1 MNGSAANLGAIVV
14 KAAHDSGAA
23 DYPAGVHTNLRITDN
38 SFKDI
43 GSSGIFVSASKGVTV
58 TGNRFY
64 DCKENKNPSVE
75 DTDCD
80 IVLCNCDNI
89 RISGNKT
96 ERGIVVK
103 SSK

>member
-1 MNGSAANLGAIVV
+1 MSR
-14 KAAHDSGAA
+14 
-23 DYPAGVHTNLRITDN
+23 RIPTR
-38 SFKDI
+38 
-43 GSSGIFVSASKGVTV
+43 GWA
-58 TGNRFY
+58 GNRFT
-64 DCKENKNPSVE
+64 DCHENTNSSVE

-103 SSK
+103 SSN